1 MPSQQLDME
10 VMTPLIENPGGGRG
24 AGQDEENSDEDQDPE
39 LLHARYYEKGNSQGI
54 TFTQALIHLLKGNI
68 GTGLLG
74 LPLAVR
80 NAGIIVGPLCLVLMG
95 AVCVHCMH
103 ILVQCSHHLCERLKR
118 PPMGYSDTVAF
129 AMEHSSYQ
137 CFRNS
142 ARFGR
147 HLVNFFLVLTQLGFC
162 SAYFVF
168 LAENIKQV
176 GSIPTSQKQATVL
189 EYYLRLYMLFFLPFL
204 ILLVFMKDLKNM
216 AVLSLV
222 ANICMAVSV
231 IIIFQYITTD
241 FGDFQHL
248 PLTSPLGKF
257 PFFFGTAIFAFEG
270 IGVVLPLEN
279 QMKEPKQFPLA
290 LNIGMGI
297 VTVLYVVL
305 ATLGYL
311 HFGDDIQGSITLN
324 LPHSAWTNQMVKIL
338 YSFGVFVS
346 FAIQFFVPAEIM
358 IPPIQAKLQES
369 WRAPCDMMLRG
380 LLVCVTFSFA
390 VLIPRLDLVISL
402 VGAVSSST
410 LALVLPPLVE
420 LITFSDRPLKP
431 VMLVKD
437 LLIAVVGFIGFLAG
451 TYVTLAEIISPAAFI
466 HASTSA
472 AHYPTVISVVL
483 IHLR

>member
-176 GSIPTSQKQATVL
+176 VEGYQSSNITLDHKSLSFVNASTTVFGSAGPVPAPVPLRPLVPSEPWAL
-189 EYYLRLYMLFFLPFL
+189 DLRLYMLFFLPFL

-380 LLVCVTFSFA
+380 LLVCVTCKFVYS
-390 VLIPRLDLVISL
+390 IT
-402 VGAVSSST
+402 ST
-410 LALVLPPLVE
+410 LTTP
-420 LITFSDRPLKP
+420 F
-431 VMLVKD
+431 
-437 LLIAVVGFIGFLAG
+437 
-451 TYVTLAEIISPAAFI
+451 
-466 HASTSA
+466 
-472 AHYPTVISVVL
+472 
-483 IHLR
+483 